1 MMNFIFS
8 IPTQIQ
14 FGVNTSRQAGAVAK
28 SLMSGGP
35 SPSTCDV
42 MLIIDPGIRQAS
54 WLAKVLD
61 SLDENGLRY
70 QIFDQ
75 VRPNPRD
82 MDVEIAAALIR
93 DKNAG
98 EVIAIG
104 GGSTI
109 DTAKSASLLATYGGK
124 ISDYAG
130 WAKVPG
136 PILPVVAIPTTAGSG
151 SEATCWAVI
160 TDTSS
165 HAKLAIGDRNLAPV
179 VALVDGL
186 LTTSLPAGKR

>member
-1 MMNFIFS
+1 MTYVPDKRKKLGSN
-8 IPTQIQ
+8 P
-14 FGVNTSRQAGAVAK
+14 SR
-28 SLMSGGP
+28 
-35 SPSTCDV
+35 
-42 MLIIDPGIRQAS
+42 
-54 WLAKVLD
+54 
-61 SLDENGLRY
+61 
-70 QIFDQ
+70 
-75 VRPNPRD
+75 
-82 MDVEIAAALIR
+82 
-93 DKNAG
+93 
-98 EVIAIG
+98 IG

-151 SEATCWAVI
+151 SEATFWAVI
-160 TDTSS
+160 TETDS

-186 LTTSLPAGKR
+186 LTTSLPAESRLPLAWMS